1 MDCVTYYHAAKIKAD
16 YPQIYSRLLGPF
28 LLVTILAPQHINVL
42 DIASDSIRQLHI
54 AFLFRNFWIVLGV
67 IIFMLVSILRSGN
80 GLLSRRF
87 GFLSEY
93 AELRNLQCFFFS
105 ICSGFI
111 CLLITGTFFP
121 LEHWLDEFQRCFG

>member
-1 MDCVTYYHAAKIKAD
+1 MGHVTSYHAAKIKAD

-28 LLVTILAPQHINVL
+28 LLVTILAPRHINVL

-54 AFLFRNFWIVLGV
+54 AFFSGMFFIALRL

-93 AELRNLQCFFFS
+93 AELRNLQCSFFNLFWLYMFINHRVIFS
-105 ICSGFI
+105 
-111 CLLITGTFFP
+111 P
-121 LEHWLDEFQRCFG
+121 

>member
-54 AFLFRNFWIVLGV
+54 AFLFRNFWKVLGV

-93 AELRNLQCFFFS
+93 AELRNLQCSSFN
-105 ICSGFI
+105 
-111 CLLITGTFFP
+111 LFP
-121 LEHWLDEFQRCFG
+121 LYMFINHRDIFSPRTLVR